1 MKSKIRKVPR
11 VVISVILAIS
21 MLVTSSLAASIIS
34 GVSLGRTNLSDE
46 PVVKEGVVEESNGYD
61 DEMVG
66 ASADDGDNEVV
77 GAAADDNE
85 VGATDMNTVGD
96 TTFYIHWG
104 TSNQRNSMTNTV
116 KISNGTANITSS
128 GNTYFII
135 NTSSTFSYGMSSL
148 ITNSTEVTNNLG
160 GSSSWADAEKINDGS
175 EYYIVKYW
183 YSNSSSEVQISYDGN
198 NVTVAPAA
206 DNVCDSVTLVTNRN
220 TLTQENPT
228 FKLTATANTVASA
241 LNGKSL
247 VYTFT
252 DSNNETIGTVS
263 SSTGTA
269 ELDNLTQSMRE
280 RKYKVTVSYTGYVSK
295 TSDLVTVINSTVA
308 EPLFKL
314 IGKINNDW
322 TNGTLI
328 NGVDPSYGA
337 NIYYLEV
344 SVTTTDTNATL
355 NRFRLKDNTNK
366 QFASLDSQA
375 INDPAHGWG
384 GKQHNLGINDI
395 HFTTSELGVTGA
407 GSDNYFQINPTK
419 AGTYRIYVDQT
430 STTAPKVWVT
440 TVDNDIFITKETGFN
455 SYVTDQDG
463 KEVVTSENVANFTSE
478 ANTGFVGYKIGEIWS
493 ADPITTEMPFMLSSK
508 YGVDYELEYAIR
520 TDLCTGVTLT
530 QQHVMVGDPEN
541 GEYAQIFKIKSNTV
555 TCTDNVVRGTFNI
568 ILHIDKDKKEIYA
581 TSCFNQ
587 TDIAMKA
594 AEDSDTVTYYF
605 AKTVDDKDY
614 DGSGADTIKIL
625 YWNNSIDNT
634 TTSDG
639 NTNYFS
645 KKVVPRCGVA
655 TGTPAKSDG
664 TTSNTAGN
672 DTKIYVDLTN
682 PISYTVPQS
691 GGDLQYDKKAYGD
704 LYFSVPFYIY
714 KVEIPSWATSFS
726 WANKDDFPIWQYEK
740 KWGFPGVVLN
750 PNRVYC
756 FYGWGDGNARRY
768 YTIGARLDK
777 SLWTANTKKNE
788 DEDAKFIK
796 YEKTNLIRF
805 NGDLDASESK
815 SDLNPD
821 MNAKLVDEYVKRGIT
836 NEMYFGNFSKQYE
849 DSEIPTFS
857 NTKQPVNWK
866 IWNNLAQRSNQGD
879 KYRGNCSFF
888 ASVWDLSGGVLDL
901 SRKTGIGSY
910 YLNDTYQKAD
920 LPFFDYDTLSVENNG
935 IATAVYQNVDFPF
948 YKSTYNGI
956 TSYSYDSLSD
966 YNREFNT
973 TTKKYEYIN
982 KIATLNGMQGYKPFS
997 DQSESFANEFLV
1009 KFYMTESGKLKADN
1023 GAAQDITFNFSGDDD
1038 VWVYIDGVK
1047 VLDLG
1052 GAHMISA
1059 GSINLSDMKTYYR
1072 TPARTNFD
1080 KNLNACDESYAT
1092 NPDFM
1097 RTVDLKKLFEIYGI
1111 NFNNKDA
1118 TTQHTLQMFYME
1130 RGQNESNCSISFN
1143 LPQNSGLRIQNEIDT
1158 SNVNAGLLDATLTAA
1173 DKDYFSYYL
1182 ENSVADNGKVT
1193 LAQTL
1198 AGGSIPSKATAAQQS
1213 SFYSAD
1219 PKFPVNNSEA
1229 VYRKDP
1235 SGQLLLASGITNGAA
1250 SNMNISL
1257 SNNYFTVNN
1266 LNYKL
1271 TDSYAKGTIDDT
1283 LSGRTASSSNGATLN
1298 LLYGQSAT
1306 FNSMITPHTYLV
1318 IKQQNQLYY
1327 PSTVNNTITKG
1338 AAVDDGVADADKRNA
1353 SRFYS
1358 TTYTITDDSAN
1369 KEIGKAASENN
1380 MEEDVLAHSSNDNDG
1395 FYFSNYSNTTD
1406 TTENVAATYKFVNQ
1420 PNVGEIDITKVIDS
1434 GTADPSLKASF
1445 WFTVQFKD
1453 VFGVANSLVGKSDEY
1468 EDYDVKYRVYSSDGS
1483 YVERTYNTTHGIL
1496 LRHGQTAKIL
1506 GVPAGT
1512 KYKVVEQT
1520 RSGYEL
1526 TKITKDSYRSG
1537 ELKKSKVFTDSS
1549 EFTQIADIDYLSKND
1564 SGQYLADFN
1573 FYNKPIALKVIL
1585 KYYDRFVKPGGE
1597 TEISKEPSSYT
1608 YIVSNWSDLPAT
1620 DKDGNDITWRT
1631 TDSEDYNIYINTAQL
1646 ISYVSGLANID
1657 NVLCNYTFW
1666 TSNAVARTDMRE
1678 KRYRYDNSGAEVK
1691 YKDSDQRGYLANH
1704 TNYIGVPV
1712 TGDDV
1717 GNEWVTYKDS
1727 SGTKIDYTIGDR
1739 ADTITEANYKDLT
1752 TIEAWAFNDPKTY
1765 TLKYYAPEINNGAL
1779 DSNSVLTY
1787 AADYSTPAIGAAPE
1801 TIVGTKLSGE
1811 FNKLYNIRMG
1821 GKYLPQIKED
1831 MTQEEKDAE
1840 EAKAGH
1846 LNRPSNY
1853 LANYFTKPADMG
1865 YTGTYPETPAAFDYQ
1880 YDENN
1885 TCAYKFAYWAS
1896 DIKGKNKITSDYH
1909 YGYRITQTMD
1919 IYPVYVKSDAVDP
1932 GVSLVLESGVTDVR
1946 TDSYDVIR
1954 RFNTYFNVIG
1964 AEANDSNLTG
1974 KDLTVAYVRLGKDK
1988 NGNNETAK
1996 STAISK
2002 ANIDFNKL
2010 KETYLARL
2018 SELATWG
2025 QSANTIYIDVT
2036 SEDNTDTRRGTAYK
2050 YSISFTDSSDRGTA
2064 VLNNKNRVLVS
2075 HSFADELF
2083 QTDKAMEN
2091 MLIYG
2096 AVKYGDNWKLAENYL
2111 YYEKGELK

>member
-96 TTFYIHWG
+96 TTYYIHWG
-104 TSNQRNSMTNTV
+104 TSNQRNSMTNPV

-135 NTSSTFSYGMSSL
+135 NTSSTFSNGMSSL
-148 ITNSTEVTNNLG
+148 ITSSTVVTNNLG
-160 GSSSWADAEKINDGS
+160 GSSWANAGKINDGS
-175 EYYIVKYW
+175 EYYIVQYW
-183 YSNSSSEVQISYDGN
+183 YSNSSSEVQISYDGT

-206 DNVCDSVTLVTNRN
+206 DNVCDSVTLATNRD
-220 TLTQENPT
+220 TLTQENLT
-228 FKLTATANTVASA
+228 FKLTATAYNVASA

-295 TSDLVTVINSTVA
+295 TSDLVTVTNSTVA
-308 EPLFKL
+308 EPVFRM
-314 IGKINNDW
+314 IGQFNNDW
-322 TNGTLI
+322 DGNGTLI
-328 NGVDPSYGA
+328 DGVDPAYGA
-337 NIYYLEV
+337 NIYYTT
-344 SVTTTDTNATL
+344 VTIAQENVGIDKAN
-355 NRFRLKDNTNK
+355 NRFRLKNNSNQFAATDAQSTNK
-366 QFASLDSQA
+366 SKTLE
-375 INDPAHGWG
+375 INDV
-384 GKQHNLGINDI
+384 
-395 HFTTSELGVTGA
+395 HFTASQVNVSGA
-407 GSDNYFQINPTK
+407 HKDNYFQINPTK

-555 TCTDNVVRGTFNI
+555 TCTDNEVRGTFNI

-605 AKTVDDKDY
+605 AKTVDEYNY

-634 TTSDG
+634 TTSNG

-645 KKVVPRCGVA
+645 NKVVPRCGVA

-682 PISYTVPQS
+682 PISYTVPQT
-691 GGDLQYDKKAYGD
+691 GGDLNYVKKAYAETE
-704 LYFSVPFYIY
+704 FSVAFYIY

-726 WANKDDFPIWQYEK
+726 WANKDGFPIWQYGDN
-740 KWGFPGVVLN
+740 WGFPGVVLN

-756 FYGWGDGNARRY
+756 FYGWGDGDARRY

-777 SLWTANTKKNE
+777 SLWTANTKKND

-836 NEMYFGNFSKQYE
+836 NEMYFGNFYDQY
-849 DSEIPTFS
+849 DHNSTIPTFS
-857 NTKQPVNWK
+857 DSKEPVNWK
-866 IWNNLAQRSNQGD
+866 IWNNLAQRRKQGD

-997 DQSESFANEFLV
+997 DQSESFANEFLI

-1080 KNLNACDESYAT
+1080 KNLNACDENYAT
-1092 NPDFM
+1092 YPGYM
-1097 RTVDLKKLFEIYGI
+1097 RTVDLKKLFEVYGI

-1182 ENSVADNGKVT
+1182 ENSVADDGKVT

-1198 AGGSIPSKATAAQQS
+1198 AGGNIPSKATAAQES

-1219 PKFPVNNSEA
+1219 PKFPVNNSAA
-1229 VYRKDP
+1229 VYRKDT
-1235 SGQLLLASGITNGAA
+1235 SGQLLLASGISNGDA
-1250 SNMNISL
+1250 SNTDISL

-1483 YVERTYNTTHGIL
+1483 YVERTYNTTHGII

-1512 KYKVVEQT
+1512 KYKVEEQT

-1549 EFTQIADIDYLSKND
+1549 EFTQTADIDYLSKND

-1585 KYYDRFVKPGGE
+1585 KYYDRFVNPGGE
-1597 TEISKEPSSYT
+1597 TEISAEPSSYT
-1608 YIVSNWSDLPAT
+1608 YIVSNWSDLPA
-1620 DKDGNDITWRT
+1620 KDQDGHDITWRT
-1631 TDSEDYNIYINTAQL
+1631 TDSEDYNTYINTAQL

-1666 TSNAVARTDMRE
+1666 TSNAVARTDMLE

-1691 YKDSDQRGYLANH
+1691 YKDSDQSGYLANH

-1712 TGDDV
+1712 TGNDV

-1739 ADTITEANYKDLT
+1739 ADTITEANYKELT

-1765 TLKYYAPEINNGAL
+1765 TLKHYAPEINNGVL
-1779 DSNSVLTY
+1779 VTNSVLTY
-1787 AADYSTPAIGAAPE
+1787 AADYSTPASGAAPE
-1801 TIVGTKLSGE
+1801 TIVGIKKLGE
-1811 FNKLYNIRMG
+1811 FNTLYNIRMG

-1831 MTQEEKDAE
+1831 MTQEQKEAE

-1853 LANYFTKPADMG
+1853 LANYFTTPADMG

-1974 KDLTVAYVRLGKDK
+1974 KDITVAYVRLGKDK

-2002 ANIDFNKL
+2002 DNIDFNKL

-2036 SEDNTDTRRGTAYK
+2036 SENDNDKRRGTAYK